1 MRSFRFKKEE
11 RILRR
16 VELNQVNLHG
26 RRHYTEH
33 FRVVI
38 KQNRMG
44 GTRLGITVGKRVGN
58 AAKRNR
64 IKRLIREFF
73 RLNKQ
78 QLPVGYDILISPI
91 KAADVLTMLR
101 VQEELGDLLIK
112 NEALFL

>member
-1 MRSFRFKKEE
+1 MGSFRFKKEE
-11 RILRR
+11 RILRGA
-16 VELNQVNLHG
+16 ELNQVNLHG

-38 KQNRMG
+38 KRNSMG
-44 GTRLGITVGKRVGN
+44 STRLGITVGKKAGN
-58 AAKRNR
+58 SAKRNR

-78 QLPVGYDILISPI
+78 HIPVGYDILISPI
-91 KAADVLTMLR
+91 KATDALTILK
-101 VQEELGDLLIK
+101 VQEELGDLLIQ